1 MRMLLPLL
9 ALALLTRPAAAAA
22 RLEGP
27 VAARVLEVVDGD
39 TLAVR
44 ATVWLDQEIVT
55 RVRLDGVDTPESRS
69 PCADEKR
76 LAGQARARLTAL
88 VQGAMEGQ
96 GGTILLHNIVHDKY
110 GGRVRAQVRL
120 ADGTDLAA
128 VLIRDGVARAY
139 RGGKRQPWCTN
150 GIAAAANDE
159 G

>member
-1 MRMLLPLL
+1 MRPLLPLI
-9 ALALLTRPAAAAA
+9 ALLLLSTPPVAAA

-69 PCADEKR
+69 TCADEKR
-76 LAGQARARLTAL
+76 MAGQARARLAAL
-88 VQGAMEGQ
+88 IEGQ
-96 GGTILLHNIVHDKY
+96 GGAILLHNIVHDKY

-120 ADGTDLAA
+120 PDGTDLATA
-128 VLIRDGVARAY
+128 LIRDGVARAY
-139 RGGKRQPWCTN
+139 HGGKRQPWCGVGAT
-150 GIAAAANDE
+150 AARED